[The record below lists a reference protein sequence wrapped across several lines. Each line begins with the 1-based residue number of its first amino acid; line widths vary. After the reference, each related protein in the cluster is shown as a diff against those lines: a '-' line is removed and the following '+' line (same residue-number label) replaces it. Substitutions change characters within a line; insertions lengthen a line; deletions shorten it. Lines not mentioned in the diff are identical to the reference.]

1 MPVGAVGR
9 VHLCAVNSCDIAH
22 LSCRYDSGGATMA
35 AEALSK
41 PGGGRSDRRLTLA
54 QIKDENLG
62 MGDKPDWVQVRADK
76 WLHRSPL
83 PGCCCPSAW

>member
-1 MPVGAVGR
+1 
-9 VHLCAVNSCDIAH
+9 
-22 LSCRYDSGGATMA
+22 MA